1 MLARYSAIKTNQ
13 CTGTGKWSCNVLL
26 ISEDTGTGSVGVWP
40 RRSSS
45 LVRSSAQHNWAVAA
59 SCCSPTIFLLR
70 YTPTCNIPP
79 QSPIHSLSLSR
90 GRLTVTVCGPLIP
103 VPPLS
108 CECRSKKLSSCLSL
122 GSTLG
127 GKLERYI
134 KTMWARLVYVCL
146 CVACVV
152 VSTFTWIR

>member
-26 ISEDTGTGSVGVWP
+26 ISEDTGPGSVGVWP

-70 YTPTCNIPP
+70 YTPTCNTPP
-79 QSPIHSLSLSR
+79 KPHSLILPFSR
-90 GRLTVTVCGPLIP
+90 QTDCHGLQPTHSCSSAVMRVPIQKAFILPVTGQHTGWQTGALHKDNVGQTCVC
-103 VPPLS
+103 VFA
-108 CECRSKKLSSCLSL
+108 C
-122 GSTLG
+122 
-127 GKLERYI
+127 
-134 KTMWARLVYVCL
+134 
-146 CVACVV
+146 ACVV